1 MPVIEW
7 IESQL
12 DAKDRAAVEF
22 LRSGFTGA
30 NLDAEFY
37 EKAFRTK
44 DGFTAPF
51 FAEDL
56 ALRNAKAAYL
66 NRTLGR
72 EEGMDIITI
81 ENAPQTG
88 HAARIEQIF
97 VGGNLLEREKAIDN
111 FLWET
116 ADEITLMMNFK
127 LGNILAITA
136 KLCIIERWLALD
148 ENTGRELLGRL
159 VTGIRGTYGEIKF
172 EQFK

>member
-12 DAKDRAAVEF
+12 DKKDREAVGF
-22 LRSGFTGA
+22 LRSGFVA
-30 NLDAEFY
+30 ENLDAEFY
-37 EKAFRTK
+37 GKAFRTK

-51 FAEDL
+51 FAADL

-66 NRTLGR
+66 NRSLGR
-72 EEGMDIITI
+72 EEGMDIITAAD
-81 ENAPQTG
+81 APQTENS
-88 HAARIEQIF
+88 ARIGQIF
-97 VGGNLLEREKAIDN
+97 AGTNLLERERAIDN

-116 ADEITLMMNFK
+116 ADGITLMMNFK
-127 LGNILAITA
+127 LGNILAIVA

-172 EQFK
+172 EQFR